1 MFGEEAI
8 AQQLAEARS
17 ALDEVKKQQ
26 QDQQVPPITAE
37 AADGRIEVVLGANGR
52 VEKVRFSEERVLKEG
67 TEYLELELAKA
78 VNAALDARAEAL
90 AADVPTPDLEAI
102 GAAVAQIQEQGVRQ
116 MREMTAHIST
126 VMAKLQGGG
135 S

>member
-17 ALDEVKKQQ
+17 ALDEVRKQQ
-26 QDQQVPPITAE
+26 LQPVQAISAE
-37 AADGRIEVVLGANGR
+37 SADGRIQVTLGANGR
-52 VEKVRFSEERVLKEG
+52 VEKFRFAEERVLKEG
-67 TEYLELELAKA
+67 TEFLEAEIAKA

-90 AADVPTPDLEAI
+90 SADVPTPDLEAI

-116 MREMTAHIST
+116 MRDMTAHISQ
-126 VMAKLQGGG
+126 VMAKLQQGG

>member
-17 ALDEVKKQQ
+17 ALDEVRKTQP
-26 QDQQVPPITAE
+26 DQLVQPVTTE
-37 AADGRIEVVLGANGR
+37 AADGRIQVTLGANGR
-52 VEKVRFSEERVLKEG
+52 IEKVRFAEERVLKEG
-67 TEYLELELAKA
+67 TEFLELELAKA

-90 AADVPTPDLEAI
+90 SADVPAPDLEAI
-102 GAAVAQIQEQGVRQ
+102 GNAVAQIQEQGVRQ
-116 MREMTAHIST
+116 MRDMSAQISA
-126 VMAKLQGGG
+126 VMQKLQGG

>member
-17 ALDEVKKQQ
+17 ALDEVRKQQ
-26 QDQQVPPITAE
+26 AQPVEPVTAE
-37 AADGRIEVVLGANGR
+37 AAGGRIQVALGANGR
-52 VEKVRFSEERVLKEG
+52 VEKVRFAEERVLKEG
-67 TEYLELELAKA
+67 TEFLELELAKA

-90 AADVPTPDLEAI
+90 SADVPAPDLEAI

-116 MREMTAHIST
+116 MRDMTAQISA
-126 VMAKLQGGG
+126 VMQKLQGG

>member
-17 ALDEVKKQQ
+17 ALDEVRRAQP
-26 QDQQVPPITAE
+26 DQLVQPVTAE
-37 AADGRIEVVLGANGR
+37 AADGRIHVTLGVNGR
-52 VEKVRFSEERVLKEG
+52 IEKVRFAEERVLKEG
-67 TEYLELELAKA
+67 TEYLEEELAKA

-90 AADVPTPDLEAI
+90 SADVPAPNLEAI
-102 GAAVAQIQEQGVRQ
+102 GNAVAQIQEQGVRQ
-116 MREMTAHIST
+116 MRDMTAQISA
-126 VMAKLQGGG
+126 VMQKLQGG

>member
-8 AQQLAEARS
+8 AQQLAEART
-17 ALDEVKKQQ
+17 ALDEVRQTQ
-26 QDQQVPPITAE
+26 RDQLVQPVTAE
-37 AADGRIEVVLGANGR
+37 EADGRIQVTLGPNGR
-52 VEKVRFSEERVLKEG
+52 VEKFRFTEERVLKEG
-67 TEYLELELAKA
+67 TEFLEAAIAKV

-90 AADVPTPDLEAI
+90 SADVPTPDLEAI

-116 MREMTAHIST
+116 MRDMTAHISQ
-126 VMAKLQGGG
+126 VMAKLQGG

>member
-17 ALDEVKKQQ
+17 ALDEVRRAQP
-26 QDQQVPPITAE
+26 DQLVQPVTAE
-37 AADGRIEVVLGANGR
+37 AADGRINVTLGVNGR
-52 VEKVRFSEERVLKEG
+52 IEKVRFAEERVLKEG
-67 TEYLELELAKA
+67 TEYLEEELAKA

-90 AADVPTPDLEAI
+90 SADVPAPDLEAI
-102 GAAVAQIQEQGVRQ
+102 GNAVAQIQEQGVRQ
-116 MREMTAHIST
+116 MRDMTAQISA
-126 VMAKLQGGG
+126 VMQKLQGG

>member
-17 ALDEVKKQQ
+17 ALDEVRQQ
-26 QDQQVPPITAE
+26 QERPVQSVTAE
-37 AADGRIEVVLGANGR
+37 SADGRIEVTLGPNGR
-52 VEKVRFSEERVLKEG
+52 VTKFRFAEERVLKEG
-67 TEYLELELAKA
+67 TEFLEVEIAKA

-90 AADVPTPDLEAI
+90 SADVPTPDLEAI

-116 MREMTAHIST
+116 MRDMTAHISQ
-126 VMAKLQGGG
+126 VMAKLQGGK
-135 S
+135 

>member
-17 ALDEVKKQQ
+17 ALDEVRKAQP
-26 QDQQVPPITAE
+26 DQLVQPVTAE
-37 AADGRIEVVLGANGR
+37 AADGRIKVTLGVNGR
-52 VEKVRFSEERVLKEG
+52 IEKVRFAEERVLKEG
-67 TEYLELELAKA
+67 TEYLEEELAKA

-90 AADVPTPDLEAI
+90 SADVPAPDLEAI
-102 GAAVAQIQEQGVRQ
+102 GNAVAQIQEQGVRQ
-116 MREMTAHIST
+116 MRDMTAQISA
-126 VMAKLQGGG
+126 VMQKLQGG

>member
-17 ALDEVKKQQ
+17 ALDEVRKAQP
-26 QDQQVPPITAE
+26 DQLVQPVTAE
-37 AADGRIEVVLGANGR
+37 AADGRITVTLGVNGR
-52 VEKVRFSEERVLKEG
+52 IERVRFAEERVLKEG
-67 TEYLELELAKA
+67 TEFLEEELAKA

-90 AADVPTPDLEAI
+90 SADVPLPDLEAI
-102 GAAVAQIQEQGVRQ
+102 GTAVAQIQEQGVRQ
-116 MREMTAHIST
+116 MRDMSAQISA
-126 VMAKLQGGG
+126 VMQKLQGG

>member
-17 ALDEVKKQQ
+17 ALDEVRKTQP
-26 QDQQVPPITAE
+26 DQLVQPVTAE
-37 AADGRIEVVLGANGR
+37 AADGRIQVTLGANGR
-52 VEKVRFSEERVLKEG
+52 IEKVRFAEERVLKEG
-67 TEYLELELAKA
+67 TEFLELELAKA

-90 AADVPTPDLEAI
+90 SADVPAPDLEAI
-102 GAAVAQIQEQGVRQ
+102 GNAVAQIQEQGVRQ
-116 MREMTAHIST
+116 MRDMSAQISA
-126 VMAKLQGGG
+126 VMQKLQGG

>member
-17 ALDEVKKQQ
+17 ALDEVRQQ
-26 QDQQVPPITAE
+26 QERPVQAVTAE
-37 AADGRIEVVLGANGR
+37 SADGRIEVTLGPNGR
-52 VEKVRFSEERVLKEG
+52 VTKFRFAEERVLKEG
-67 TEYLELELAKA
+67 TEFLEVEIAKA

-90 AADVPTPDLEAI
+90 SADVPTPDLEAI

-116 MREMTAHIST
+116 MRDMTAHISQ
-126 VMAKLQGGG
+126 VMQKLQGGN
-135 S
+135 